1 MAFLLKKIIKITVI
15 IKNTIIIII
24 AKNIKLKNLSREAIN
39 NNTMTEIIVERVPSN
54 EMNDDKNSE
63 STYFTIR

>member
-1 MAFLLKKIIKITVI
+1 MKKIIKITVI

-39 NNTMTEIIVERVPSN
+39 NNTMAEIIVERVPSN